1 MGRNVSMGRYFTSL
15 PIAEY
20 LLQKKITVVETM
32 RTNRIG
38 LPKELLDMNDR
49 DDTFTIHVMD
59 EN

>member
-1 MGRNVSMGRYFTSL
+1 MGRYFTSL

-32 RTNRIG
+32 RTNRNG